1 MGVAWSPPGGGEFD
15 KAVEEVAL
23 FHYQVARSHWSG
35 FVDMMEDAAQQVDD
49 CWFESWIS
57 VRNFQFFYSL

>member
-49 CWFESWIS
+49 CWFDAGF
-57 VRNFQFFYSL
+57 R